1 MSVEQ
6 RFVRIE
12 TTEKWRGL
20 DTPAE
25 NAGYSTDFFNT
36 PLIKEDPWT
45 NPLQSPIPRSPCGE
59 EP

>member
-36 PLIKEDPWT
+36 PLIKEDP
-45 NPLQSPIPRSPCGE
+45 
-59 EP
+59 